1 MKFNESLEPLL
12 FVHLFNN
19 GVRVFMAPLSSAD
32 AQHVTNSNWDILA
45 IILIQLVMKT
55 SKLRG

>member
-1 MKFNESLEPLL
+1 VINTMTRRVIPMKFNESLEPLL

-32 AQHVTNSNWDILA
+32 AQHVTNSN
-45 IILIQLVMKT
+45 
-55 SKLRG
+55 